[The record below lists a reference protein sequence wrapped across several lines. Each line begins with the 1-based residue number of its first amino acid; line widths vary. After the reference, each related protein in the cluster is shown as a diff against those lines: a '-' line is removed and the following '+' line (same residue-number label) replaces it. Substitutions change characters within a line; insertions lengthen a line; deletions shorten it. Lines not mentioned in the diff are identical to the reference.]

1 MGALR
6 RPAGEWLSDSAFEEW
21 MAAVAA
27 MVAVAAKGVEKT
39 LSERGVTPPATS
51 SPPSPTAD
59 TDNRIA
65 AHDAVR

>member
-1 MGALR
+1 
-6 RPAGEWLSDSAFEEW
+6 